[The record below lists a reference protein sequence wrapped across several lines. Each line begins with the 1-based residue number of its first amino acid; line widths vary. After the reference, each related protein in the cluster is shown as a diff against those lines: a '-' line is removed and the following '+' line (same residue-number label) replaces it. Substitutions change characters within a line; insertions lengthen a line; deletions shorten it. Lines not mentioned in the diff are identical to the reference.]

1 MARVG
6 KYTQQKVKYD
16 SKQFGI
22 YLDSDLVWDYIE
34 MGKDVDDLYPEYLKE
49 EVIVEKRTEL
59 LHMILLPEEQHSF
72 FLNGDYVI
80 TDLGRVYNC
89 LHRRFLS
96 PEIYKTDLYVNI
108 RFHKHKFSK
117 LFQDNGWNFDWQTIV
132 DRYKTNKWSII
143 NHRNY

>member
-1 MARVG
+1 MARTG
-6 KYTQQKVKYD
+6 KYVQLKAKYD

-34 MGKDVDDLYPEYLKE
+34 MGKDIDELYPEYLKE
-49 EVIVEKRTEL
+49 EVVVEKRTEL
-59 LHMILLPEEQHSF
+59 LHLILLPEEQYSF

-80 TDLGRVYNC
+80 TDLGRIYNC

-96 PEIYKTDLYVNI
+96 PETYKTDLYVNI
-108 RFHKHKFSK
+108 RYRNHSFSK
-117 LFQDNGWNFDWQTIV
+117 LFQDNGWHFDWQTIV

>member
-1 MARVG
+1 MTKTG

-34 MGKDVDDLYPEYLKE
+34 MGKDIDELYPEYLKE
-49 EVIVEKRTEL
+49 EIIIKKRTEL
-59 LHMILLPEEQHSF
+59 LQHVLLSGEQHGF
-72 FLNGDYVI
+72 FLNSDYVI

-89 LHRRFLS
+89 LHKRFIA
-96 PEIYKTDLYVNI
+96 PEIYKTEIYVNI
-108 RFHKHKFSK
+108 RFTKHKFSE
-117 LFQDNGWNFDWQTIV
+117 LFQNNNWLFDWQTIV
-132 DRYKTNKWSII
+132 DRYKQNKWSII

>member
-1 MARVG
+1 MARTG
-6 KYTQQKVKYD
+6 KYVQLKAKYD

-22 YLDSDLVWDYIE
+22 YLDSDLVWEYIE
-34 MGKDVDDLYPEYLKE
+34 MGKDIDELYPEYLKE
-49 EVIVEKRTEL
+49 EVVVEKRTEL
-59 LHMILLPEEQHSF
+59 LHLILLPEEQYSF

-80 TDLGRVYNC
+80 TDLGRIYNC

-96 PEIYKTDLYVNI
+96 PETYKTDLYVNI
-108 RFHKHKFSK
+108 RYRKHSFSK
-117 LFQDNGWNFDWQTIV
+117 LFQDNGWHFDWQTIV

>member
-1 MARVG
+1 MTRTG

-34 MGKDVDDLYPEYLKE
+34 MGKDIDELYPEYLKE
-49 EVIVEKRTEL
+49 EIIIKKRTEL
-59 LHMILLPEEQHSF
+59 LQHVLLSGEQHGF
-72 FLNGDYVI
+72 FLNSDYVI

-89 LHRRFLS
+89 LHKRFIA
-96 PEIYKTDLYVNI
+96 PEIYKTEIYVNI
-108 RFHKHKFSK
+108 RFTKHKFSE
-117 LFQDNGWNFDWQTIV
+117 LFQNNNWLFDWQTIV
-132 DRYKTNKWSII
+132 DRYKQNKWSII

>member
-1 MARVG
+1 MTRTG

-34 MGKDVDDLYPEYLKE
+34 MGKDIDELYPEYLKE
-49 EVIVEKRTEL
+49 EIIVKKRTEL
-59 LHMILLPEEQHSF
+59 LQHVLLPGEQHGF
-72 FLNGDYVI
+72 FLNSDYVI

-89 LHRRFLS
+89 LHKRFIA
-96 PEIYKTDLYVNI
+96 PEIYKTEIYVNI
-108 RFHKHKFSK
+108 RFTKHKFSE
-117 LFQDNGWNFDWQTIV
+117 LFQNNNWLFDWQTIV
-132 DRYKTNKWSII
+132 DRYKQNKWSII

>member
-1 MARVG
+1 MTRTG

-34 MGKDVDDLYPEYLKE
+34 MGKDIDELYPEYLKE
-49 EVIVEKRTEL
+49 EIIIKKRTEL
-59 LHMILLPEEQHSF
+59 LQHVLLSGEQHGF
-72 FLNGDYVI
+72 FLNSDYVI

-89 LHRRFLS
+89 LHKRFIA
-96 PEIYKTDLYVNI
+96 PEIYKTEIYVNI
-108 RFHKHKFSK
+108 RFTKHKFSE
-117 LFQDNGWNFDWQTIV
+117 LFQNNNWLFDWQTIV
-132 DRYKTNKWSII
+132 DRYKSNKWSII